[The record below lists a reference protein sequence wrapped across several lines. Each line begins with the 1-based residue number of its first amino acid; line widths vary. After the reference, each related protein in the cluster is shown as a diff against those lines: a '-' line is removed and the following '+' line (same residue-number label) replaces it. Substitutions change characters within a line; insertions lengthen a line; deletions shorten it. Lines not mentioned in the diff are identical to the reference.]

1 MTGND
6 RSNKNTKMCRS
17 KWADLEITQIKY
29 LWGQTS
35 NINGEGDPVYY
46 RREEGSWKLERNG
59 SRMWEWLTK
68 VLLAQGLFKGYIRV
82 LAGAADRKSTRLN
95 SSHTS

>member
-6 RSNKNTKMCRS
+6 RSNGNTKVCRS
-17 KWADLEITQIKY
+17 KWAELELTQSKY

-46 RREEGSWKLERNG
+46 RREEGTWTLERNTLRSG
-59 SRMWEWLTK
+59 EVVS
-68 VLLAQGLFKGYIRV
+68 AQLQ
-82 LAGAADRKSTRLN
+82 
-95 SSHTS
+95 